1 MLEFILQLWKSQ
13 TEEKQEKENQNLF
26 LKPSED
32 VYQLS
37 IFQALI
43 S

>member
-1 MLEFILQLWKSQ
+1 MLEFILQLRKFQ

>member
-1 MLEFILQLWKSQ
+1 MLEFILQLWKFQ

-37 IFQALI
+37 IFQVLI

>member
-1 MLEFILQLWKSQ
+1 MLEFILQLWKFQ

-26 LKPSED
+26 LKPRED

>member
-1 MLEFILQLWKSQ
+1 MLEFILQLWKFQ